1 MMPALLEISEPTFQD
16 REQARRA
23 ASALSEG
30 RLDVGELPD
39 VARRLLSRI
48 LAELAEGRSL
58 SVVPL
63 ETSLTTSRAASF
75 LNVSR
80 PYLSRLLDEGKL
92 PFYFVGTHKRIRLRD
107 LTAYRERQ
115 DADSYAALAELQAQ
129 AQELKMGY

>member
-1 MMPALLEISEPTFQD
+1 MPALKETSEPTPQD

-30 RLDVGELPD
+30 HLDPEQLPH
-39 VARRLLSRI
+39 VAQQLLSRI
-48 LAELAEGRSL
+48 LTEIAAGHSL
-58 SVVPL
+58 SVVPV
-63 ETSLTTSRAASF
+63 ETGLTTSRAASF

-107 LTAYRERQ
+107 LTAYQERQ
-115 DADSYAALAELQAQ
+115 DAESYAALAELQAQ

>member
-1 MMPALLEISEPTFQD
+1 MLSALLEMSEPTPQD

-30 RLDVGELPD
+30 RLDAEQLPA

-48 LAELAEGRSL
+48 LVEIAAGHSL
-58 SVVPL
+58 SVVPV
-63 ETSLTTSRAASF
+63 ETGLTTSQAASF

-80 PYLSRLLDEGKL
+80 PYLARLLDEGKL

-115 DADSYAALAELQAQ
+115 DAESYAALAELQAQ
-129 AQELKMGY
+129 AQELKMG

>member
-1 MMPALLEISEPTFQD
+1 MPYAAETSEPTPQD

-30 RLDVGELPD
+30 RLDAEQLPAA
-39 VARRLLSRI
+39 ARRLLSRI
-48 LAELAEGRSL
+48 LAEIADGHSL
-58 SVVPL
+58 SVVPVDAG
-63 ETSLTTSRAASF
+63 LTTSRAASF

-92 PFYFVGTHKRIRLRD
+92 PFYFVGTHRRIRLRD

-115 DADSYAALAELQAQ
+115 EADSYAALAELQAQ
-129 AQELKMGY
+129 AQELKTGY

>member
-1 MMPALLEISEPTFQD
+1 MPRATETSDPTPQD
-16 REQARRA
+16 REQARQA

-30 RLDVGELPD
+30 RLDAEQLPPA
-39 VARRLLSRI
+39 ARRLLSRI
-48 LAELAEGRSL
+48 LTEIADGHSL
-58 SVVPL
+58 SVLPA

-75 LNVSR
+75 LNISR
-80 PYLSRLLDEGKL
+80 PYLSRLLDEGNL